1 MNEECQ
7 GVDPVLRVDQMDGAR
22 NEPVT
27 VTPDASLEQ
36 AVTLMLTH
44 DFSQMPVLSGPREL
58 KGVISWK
65 TIGSR
70 MVLGREGGA
79 VRDYMEAAT
88 TLASDASLFDAVQF
102 VADND
107 YVVVRD
113 KGRKVVGILTA
124 SDFSLQFRALA
135 EPFLLIGEIEQG
147 MRLLLEGKFPD
158 ERLAQLIGECGGSS
172 RVQGIDDLTFGDY
185 VALLQRPAAWDRL
198 RIDRKIFTEKLDDVR
213 RIRNNVMHFKPNG
226 LEAEQVEDLRAFAR
240 FMRRLR
246 DVIAG

>member
-1 MNEECQ
+1 MR
-7 GVDPVLRVDQMDGAR
+7 GSL
-22 NEPVT
+22 NEPVS
-27 VTPDASLEQ
+27 VCPDASLEK

-44 DFSQMPVLSGPREL
+44 DFSQLPVFAGPRGL

-88 TLASDASLFDAVQF
+88 TIAPDAPLFEAVQL

-107 YVVVRD
+107 YVVVKD
-113 KGRKVVGILTA
+113 KSRKVVGILTA

-147 MRLLLEGKFPD
+147 IRLLLGGKFIN
-158 ERLAQLIGECGGSS
+158 EQLADRGSS
-172 RVQGIDDLTFGDY
+172 RAVTLAEMTFGDY
-185 VALLQRPAAWDRL
+185 VALLQHPDTWGRLSL

-226 LEAEQVEDLRAFAR
+226 LDAEDVERLRAFAR

-246 DVIAG
+246 DVTAG